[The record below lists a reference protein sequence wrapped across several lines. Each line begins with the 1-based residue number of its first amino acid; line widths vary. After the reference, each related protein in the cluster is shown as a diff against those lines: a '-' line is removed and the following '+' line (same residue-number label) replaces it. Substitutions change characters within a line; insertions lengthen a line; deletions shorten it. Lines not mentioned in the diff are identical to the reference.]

1 MRKVSVTA
9 TAIIL
14 VLCATSMSAYAANA
28 HGPVSQA
35 PHGHATVTHG
45 PSTPSTHPT
54 TTTTKR
60 STPTNGTSPATFSAG
75 KTTTTRTTTG
85 TRPTPPIS
93 PIAQK
98 IASHPQ
104 LAQRITA
111 MLPIN
116 PKTGKPITLNQAAL
130 GFRNQGQFIAAVQAA
145 HRLNCSTCFMQIK
158 TDMTKKGMSLG
169 QAIQDVKKTTN
180 TPVQARRADT
190 DADDDVK
197 TSTRTTSTS
206 TTRNTM
212 KGRVDAQNSENE
224 DADEGN
230 VKTSTRTGSTTPT
243 TPTTT
248 GSSTSTTGRSTTT
261 TGSKSTTTTKRPPN
275 AGDR

>member
-1 MRKVSVTA
+1 MRKVSFTA

-14 VLCATSMSAYAANA
+14 VLCMTSMPASAANA
-28 HGPVSQA
+28 HGPVPQA
-35 PHGHATVTHG
+35 PHGHANVTHG
-45 PSTPSTHPT
+45 PSTPSTH

-60 STPTNGTSPATFSAG
+60 STPTSGASTATFSAG
-75 KTTTTRTTTG
+75 KTTTTGTTTG
-85 TRPTPPIS
+85 TRPTAPIS

-169 QAIQDVKKTTN
+169 QAIQDVKKTAN
-180 TPVQARRADT
+180 TTVQTRRADT

-206 TTRNTM
+206 KTKKTM
-212 KGRVDAQNSENE
+212 KICLLKQ
-224 DADEGN
+224 
-230 VKTSTRTGSTTPT
+230 K
-243 TPTTT
+243 
-248 GSSTSTTGRSTTT
+248 
-261 TGSKSTTTTKRPPN
+261 KRC
-275 AGDR
+275 GKFKL

>member
-1 MRKVSVTA
+1 MRVRWTIVGFALFAVVTG
-9 TAIIL
+9 TA
-14 VLCATSMSAYAANA
+14 AYAN
-28 HGPVSQA
+28 
-35 PHGHATVTHG
+35 PHGR
-45 PSTPSTHPT
+45 PPT
-54 TTTTKR
+54 TTPHAQ
-60 STPTNGTSPATFSAG
+60 TP
-75 KTTTTRTTTG
+75 KTTTTPTTPTTTG
-85 TRPTPPIS
+85 TRPTAPIS

-169 QAIQDVKKTTN
+169 QAIQDVKKTAN
-180 TPVQARRADT
+180 TTVQTRRADT

-206 TTRNTM
+206 KTKKTM
-212 KGRVDAQNSENE
+212 KTRVEAQNSENE
-224 DADEGN
+224 DADDGN
-230 VKTSTRTGSTTPT
+230 VKASTRTGSTTPT

-248 GSSTSTTGRSTTT
+248 GSSTSTMGSSTTT